1 MTAAAGPAPA
11 ATPAT
16 RPSAPRSRVSG
27 RARRRFGLWTARFGL
42 AVFVVLAL
50 GPIAW
55 GVVTSLM
62 PTKALTQSPPD
73 LALSNLTLSNYL
85 EVLTT
90 RGNLVDALIDSAI
103 VATLTA
109 SISLALGSAAAY
121 ALARLKV
128 PGANR
133 ILLAVLATQMFPGIV
148 IAIPLFLVYSQLR
161 IVDTYPALA
170 ITYLSFTLPVVIWI
184 LKGFF
189 EAIPPQLER
198 AAAVD
203 GASAFQTFRMVIL
216 PISLPSLFAAGVFA
230 FIEAWN
236 EFFFAII
243 LTRVQIKTV
252 PMAIAEFS
260 GQYQTLYGQM
270 LASAVLASVP
280 VVVLAIVFRRYILQG
295 FVEGAVKG

>member
-1 MTAAAGPAPA
+1 MRTM
-11 ATPAT
+11 
-16 RPSAPRSRVSG
+16 
-27 RARRRFGLWTARFGL
+27 RRRLGRLGVRL
-42 AVFVVLAL
+42 ALLIFVALAL
-50 GPIAW
+50 GPILW
-55 GVVTSLM
+55 GVLTSLY
-62 PTKALTQSPPD
+62 PTRALTQTPPD
-73 LALSNLTLSNYL
+73 LSLGGLSLANYV

-90 RGNLVDALIDSAI
+90 RGSLIDALIDSAI

-109 SISLALGSAAAY
+109 SLSLTLGAAAAY
-121 ALARLKV
+121 ALARLRV

-148 IAIPLFLVYSQLR
+148 IAIPLFLVFSQLR
-161 IVDTYPALA
+161 VLDTYPALA
-170 ITYLSFTLPVVIWI
+170 VTYLSFTLPVVIWI

-203 GASAFQTFRMVIL
+203 GASATQTFRMVVL
-216 PISLPSLFAAGVFA
+216 PISMPALFAAGVFA

-243 LTRVQIKTV
+243 LTRGGIKTV
-252 PMAIAEFS
+252 PIAIAEFS

-270 LASAVLASVP
+270 LAAAVLASIP
-280 VVVLAIVFRRYILQG
+280 VVVLAIVFRRFILQG

>member
-184 LKGFF
+184 LKG
-189 EAIPPQLER
+189 
-198 AAAVD
+198 
-203 GASAFQTFRMVIL
+203 
-216 PISLPSLFAAGVFA
+216 LF
-230 FIEAWN
+230 
-236 EFFFAII
+236 
-243 LTRVQIKTV
+243 
-252 PMAIAEFS
+252 
-260 GQYQTLYGQM
+260 
-270 LASAVLASVP
+270 
-280 VVVLAIVFRRYILQG
+280 
-295 FVEGAVKG
+295 